1 LATLHG
7 GLLIA
12 QAHRRDRTIAQV
24 LAVPNGEF
32 SPILTGTDMKESTLS
47 DLGDH
52 PIARRWPP
60 RNARAIQLYSL
71 PTPNGVKVS
80 IALEELGLPY
90 DAHLV
95 DFATNDQMSPEF
107 LSLNPNN
114 KIPAIIDPEGPGG
127 TALALFESGA
137 ILLYLAEKTGKL
149 IPEGRHWETLQW
161 LMFQMGGIGPMFGQ
175 LGFFHHFAGKDVEDP
190 RPKERY
196 RAEAARLLKVLDGA
210 LAGKDWIVG
219 DYSIADI
226 AICPWL
232 RTLRDYYQA
241 ADIAGWQQLTNVPTY
256 LDRFL
261 ARPAVQRG
269 LVQPPRG

>member
-1 LATLHG
+1 LSEL
-7 GLLIA
+7 
-12 QAHRRDRTIAQV
+12 
-24 LAVPNGEF
+24 GEF
-32 SPILTGTDMKESTLS
+32 PIT
-47 DLGDH
+47 
-52 PIARRWPP
+52 RRWPP
-60 RNARAIQLYSL
+60 RNPHAIQLYSL

-80 IALEELGLPY
+80 IALEEMGLPY

-95 DFATNDQMSPEF
+95 DFAKNDQLSPEF

-127 TALALFESGA
+127 QPLALFESGA
-137 ILLYLAEKTGKL
+137 ILLYLAEKSGKL
-149 IPEGRHWETLQW
+149 IPEGKRWQTIQW

-175 LGFFHHFAGKDVEDP
+175 LGYFHHFAGKDIEDP
-190 RPKERY
+190 RPKERH
-196 RAEAARLLKVLDGA
+196 RVEVERLLKVLDGA
-210 LAGKDWIVG
+210 LIAQDWIVG

-232 RTLRDYYQA
+232 RTLRDFYKA
-241 ADIAGWQQLTNVPTY
+241 ADLAGWHQLKHVPAY